1 MEGDRLKLRRKDG
14 KRVLKILEI
23 KVDFQDDLVI
33 IVEMT
38 FKGTSFLEKNPKSTI
53 VFGSF

>member
-14 KRVLKILEI
+14 KRVLKILGI

-38 FKGTSFLEKNPKSTI
+38 FKGTRFLEKNPKSTI

>member
-14 KRVLKILEI
+14 KRVLKILGI

-38 FKGTSFLEKNPKSTI
+38 FKGTSFLEKNPKSAI